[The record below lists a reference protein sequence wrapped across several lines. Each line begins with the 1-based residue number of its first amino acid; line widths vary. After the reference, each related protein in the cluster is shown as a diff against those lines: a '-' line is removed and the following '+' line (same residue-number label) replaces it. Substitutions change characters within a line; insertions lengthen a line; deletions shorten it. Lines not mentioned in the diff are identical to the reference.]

1 MDLGQERILART
13 PTSYIEPVDQQTHFL
28 SACSYY
34 KLQYLVT
41 MNFMY
46 VYLLQYLVT
55 MNLMYVYLLHI
66 QIQRS
71 GSPWYE

>member
-1 MDLGQERILART
+1 MDLGQERILPGT
-13 PTSYIEPVDQQTHFL
+13 PTSYIEPVDQQTHYL

-46 VYLLQYLVT
+46 VYLL
-55 MNLMYVYLLHI
+55 HI